1 MDISKRNAMQIVN
14 EISGI
19 IGQHVNM
26 MDADGTIIA
35 STDPERMD
43 TYHEGAARVI
53 GEHLDELIIQSDDEY
68 EGTRKG
74 INLPILLDG
83 EIAGVVGITGERDEV
98 VKYGQIIK
106 KMTEILLIENFDKEQ
121 KKIDDR
127 IRTRFID
134 DWLYGDAI
142 SQGQAFIQRGARLGI
157 DITLPRRVLVAEIE
171 NLRDYSDSPEGQRI
185 IDRVNKT
192 VRRMV
197 GEEKNGVFAKTA
209 SQMICLMPDCEDAKL
224 RFFAQQIQAQVWRQ
238 FSIRVIVGADSRDG
252 SLLHQSYLR
261 AHKALRA
268 CRASRGSTIRFYDDI
283 NLELFMDEIPQTSKA
298 EFIRRIFRGFT
309 PEEIDSWVHLLEVYF
324 EADGSL
330 SDAAAQLFIHKNT
343 LQYKLRKLCEQT
355 GYDPR
360 SLSDSSLFYLA
371 VQFYNENRDELN
383 FV

>member
-1 MDISKRNAMQIVN
+1 
-14 EISGI
+14 
-19 IGQHVNM
+19 
-26 MDADGTIIA
+26 
-35 STDPERMD
+35 
-43 TYHEGAARVI
+43 
-53 GEHLDELIIQSDDEY
+53 
-68 EGTRKG
+68 
-74 INLPILLDG
+74 
-83 EIAGVVGITGERDEV
+83 
-98 VKYGQIIK
+98 
-106 KMTEILLIENFDKEQ
+106 
-121 KKIDDR
+121 
-127 IRTRFID
+127 
-134 DWLYGDAI
+134 
-142 SQGQAFIQRGARLGI
+142 
-157 DITLPRRVLVAEIE
+157 
-171 NLRDYSDSPEGQRI
+171 
-185 IDRVNKT
+185 
-192 VRRMV
+192 
-197 GEEKNGVFAKTA
+197 
-209 SQMICLMPDCEDAKL
+209 MICLMPDCEDAKL

>member
-35 STDPERMD
+35 STDPERVD

-53 GEHLDELIIQSDDEY
+53 GEHLDELIIQDDDEY

-134 DWLYGDAI
+134 EWLYGDAA
-142 SQGQAFIQRGARLGI
+142 SQGQAFVERGARLGI

-197 GEEKNGVFAKTA
+197 GEEKNGVFTKTA
-209 SQMICLMPDCEDAKL
+209 SQMICLMPDGEDAKL

-261 AHKALRA
+261 AQKALRA

-283 NLELFMDEIPQTSKA
+283 NLELFMDEIRRPPRRNSSAASFAASLPRRSIPGCICWRSISRRTDRCPRRPPSSSSTRIPSSTSCA
-298 EFIRRIFRGFT
+298 SSASRRATTRAACRIPPSFIWRCSST
-309 PEEIDSWVHLLEVYF
+309 T
-324 EADGSL
+324 
-330 SDAAAQLFIHKNT
+330 K
-343 LQYKLRKLCEQT
+343 T
-355 GYDPR
+355 GM
-360 SLSDSSLFYLA
+360 S
-371 VQFYNENRDELN
+371 
-383 FV
+383 

>member
-134 DWLYGDAI
+134 EWLYGDAI

-192 VRRMV
+192 
-197 GEEKNGVFAKTA
+197 
-209 SQMICLMPDCEDAKL
+209 
-224 RFFAQQIQAQVWRQ
+224 
-238 FSIRVIVGADSRDG
+238 
-252 SLLHQSYLR
+252 
-261 AHKALRA
+261 
-268 CRASRGSTIRFYDDI
+268 
-283 NLELFMDEIPQTSKA
+283 
-298 EFIRRIFRGFT
+298 
-309 PEEIDSWVHLLEVYF
+309 
-324 EADGSL
+324 
-330 SDAAAQLFIHKNT
+330 
-343 LQYKLRKLCEQT
+343 
-355 GYDPR
+355 
-360 SLSDSSLFYLA
+360 
-371 VQFYNENRDELN
+371 
-383 FV
+383 